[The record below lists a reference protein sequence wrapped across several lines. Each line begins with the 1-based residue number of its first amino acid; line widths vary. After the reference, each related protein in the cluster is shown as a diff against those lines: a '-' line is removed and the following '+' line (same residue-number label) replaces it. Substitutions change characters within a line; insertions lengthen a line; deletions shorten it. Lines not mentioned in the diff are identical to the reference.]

1 MKKKMILAALLMS
14 MAVTVFAE
22 EEVVWEEQDSHRD
35 MTYAE
40 SVFEEEETV
49 EQTASEE
56 PEYVFDE
63 TAIIEEEIKDE
74 DVVSEEI
81 AFDENADQATELI
94 QEQSVFEE
102 QVVTEDVAGDE
113 GAAVDESSSA
123 TAVAVEGLVYT
134 GEPQE
139 LITAQ
144 EGSWTYSLDGVTYTE
159 EIPTGVN
166 AGEYTVYMKEGDA
179 EVVVITVT
187 IAKADVIFT
196 PPVASSTITRSEA
209 ATARADGE
217 EPAYADEPAYAV
229 GEESDE
235 VVFEVE

>member
-1 MKKKMILAALLMS
+1 MKKKIILAALLMS
-14 MAVTVFAE
+14 MAVTVYA
-22 EEVVWEEQDSHRD
+22 EEVVWEEQTATEDV
-35 MTYAE
+35 TYAE
-40 SVFEEEETV
+40 SVFEEETTSVE
-49 EQTASEE
+49 EQTTSED
-56 PEYVFDE
+56 PEYVFE
-63 TAIIEEEIKDE
+63 EPAVTIEEEITDE

-81 AFDENADQATELI
+81 AFDQSTELI
-94 QEQSVFEE
+94 QEESVFE
-102 QVVTEDVAGDE
+102 QVVSEEVAE
-113 GAAVDESSSA
+113 AAAVDESSSA

-144 EGSWTYSLDGVTYTE
+144 EGSCTYSLDGVTYTE

-179 EVVVITVT
+179 EAVVITVT